1 MSKLSKTTVSFL
13 FFCHTRAKEIFFP
26 IFFKSQIQISG
37 FLRYLL
43 LILVLVNQ
51 KKKKKKKN
59 TNNVKF
65 LDSCQDMLFFCWH
78 PFKMDLLHIFILVY
92 FSCLLVKLLM
102 LPLTFAKNIDF

>member
-51 KKKKKKKN
+51 KKKQKKKN
-59 TNNVKF
+59 
-65 LDSCQDMLFFCWH
+65 Q
-78 PFKMDLLHIFILVY
+78 
-92 FSCLLVKLLM
+92 
-102 LPLTFAKNIDF
+102 